1 MDNGEFIGNENTNVV
16 ENSEL
21 SLSLTEKECPYIP
34 EPEKNNNEKN
44 NNEENNKKTIYIGEY
59 EYDITHF
66 KHPGGNVIYYMTQ
79 GQDATNAFEEFHNRS
94 KKAKSVLQSLPKKKI
109 EILNTG
115 VIDRDRAI
123 LEDFKAFRQSLEKR
137 GFFTPSLPHVIYRIF
152 ELVCIYAFA
161 VKMIQINIYV
171 SILLFGLFGGRCG
184 WIQHEGGHNSLT
196 GNIRVDKWIQ
206 NIFIGFGLLTDGSM
220 WNSMHNKHH
229 ATPQKIDH
237 DMDLDT
243 APLVAFYTDAVY
255 KYRNNFAVRMWLKY
269 QSYSFLPI
277 TSGMFVM
284 LFWILY
290 LHPRKI
296 IRDKN
301 VVQGSIVLFAHLS
314 RILLFMQLGNVSL
327 STALFYHFLTFYLSG
342 IYLFGQFSLS
352 HTFTPVIQND
362 ENPSWVHYAIEHS
375 VDIEPQN
382 PIISWIMG
390 YLNCQVIHHLFPSMP
405 QYRGPEVSLELQE
418 FCNKWGIKYTIMGYF
433 DAWYC
438 MLKNLNDIGNNIDID
453 IDKNKL
459 E

>member
-1 MDNGEFIGNENTNVV
+1 MDNYEFIEKTD
-16 ENSEL
+16 L
-21 SLSLTEKECPYIP
+21 AEKESPYIP
-34 EPEKNNNEKN
+34 EPEKTNDAEKN
-44 NNEENNKKTIYIGEY
+44 SKKIICIGEY
-59 EYDITHF
+59 EYDITDF
-66 KHPGGNVIYYMTQ
+66 KHPGGNVIYYMSS
-79 GQDATNAFEEFHNRS
+79 GQDATNTFEEFHYRS

-109 EILNTG
+109 EVSNADNG
-115 VIDRDRAI
+115 IDRDNAI
-123 LEDFKAFRQSLEKR
+123 LEDFKVFRQSLESR
-137 GFFTPSLPHVIYRIF
+137 GFFTPSIPHVIYRIL
-152 ELVCIYAFA
+152 ELICIYGFA
-161 VKMIQINIYV
+161 VRMIQINIYV

-196 GNIRVDKWIQ
+196 GNIKVDKWIQ

-229 ATPQKIDH
+229 ATPQKIGH

-301 VVQGSIVLFAHLS
+301 VVQGGIVLFAHLS
-314 RILLFMQLGNVSL
+314 RILLFMKLGNVSL

-382 PIISWIMG
+382 PIISWVMG

-418 FCNKWGIKYTIMGYF
+418 FCNKWGIKYTIMTYV
-433 DAWYC
+433 DAWYY
-438 MLKNLNDIGNNIDID
+438 MFKNLNDIGNNMD

>member
-1 MDNGEFIGNENTNVV
+1 MDNYEFIEKTD
-16 ENSEL
+16 L
-21 SLSLTEKECPYIP
+21 AEKESPYIP
-34 EPEKNNNEKN
+34 EPEKTNDAEKN
-44 NNEENNKKTIYIGEY
+44 SKKIICIGEY
-59 EYDITHF
+59 EYDITDF
-66 KHPGGNVIYYMTQ
+66 KHPGGNVIYYMSS
-79 GQDATNAFEEFHNRS
+79 GQDATNTFEEFHYRS

-109 EILNTG
+109 EVSNADNG
-115 VIDRDRAI
+115 IDRDNAI
-123 LEDFKAFRQSLEKR
+123 LEDFKVFRQSLESR
-137 GFFTPSLPHVIYRIF
+137 GFFTPSIPHVIYRIL
-152 ELVCIYAFA
+152 EVICIYGFA
-161 VKMIQINIYV
+161 ARMIQINIYV

-196 GNIRVDKWIQ
+196 GNIKVDKWIQ

-229 ATPQKIDH
+229 ATPQKIGH

-301 VVQGSIVLFAHLS
+301 VVQGGIVLFAHLS
-314 RILLFMQLGNVSL
+314 RILLFMKLGNVSL

-382 PIISWIMG
+382 PIISWVMG

-438 MLKNLNDIGNNIDID
+438 MFKNLNDIGNNIDID

>member
-1 MDNGEFIGNENTNVV
+1 MDNYEFIEKTD
-16 ENSEL
+16 L
-21 SLSLTEKECPYIP
+21 AEKESPYIP
-34 EPEKNNNEKN
+34 EPEKTNNAEKN
-44 NNEENNKKTIYIGEY
+44 SKKIICIGEY
-59 EYDITHF
+59 EYDITDF
-66 KHPGGNVIYYMTQ
+66 KHPGGNVIYYMSS
-79 GQDATNAFEEFHNRS
+79 GQDATNTFEEFHYRS

-109 EILNTG
+109 EVSNADNG
-115 VIDRDRAI
+115 IDRDNAI
-123 LEDFKAFRQSLEKR
+123 LEDFKVFRQSLESR
-137 GFFTPSLPHVIYRIF
+137 GFFTPSIPHVIYRIL
-152 ELVCIYAFA
+152 ELICIYGFA
-161 VKMIQINIYV
+161 VRMIQINIYV

-196 GNIRVDKWIQ
+196 GNIKVDKWIQ

-229 ATPQKIDH
+229 ATPQKIGH

-301 VVQGSIVLFAHLS
+301 VVQGCIVLFAHLS
-314 RILLFMQLGNVSL
+314 RILLFMKLGNVSL
-327 STALFYHFLTFYLSG
+327 SSALFYHFLTFYLSG

-382 PIISWIMG
+382 PIISWVMG

-418 FCNKWGIKYTIMGYF
+418 FCNKWGIKYTIMTYF

-438 MLKNLNDIGNNIDID
+438 MFKNLNDIGNNIDID

>member
-1 MDNGEFIGNENTNVV
+1 MDNYEFIEKTD
-16 ENSEL
+16 L
-21 SLSLTEKECPYIP
+21 AEKESPYIP
-34 EPEKNNNEKN
+34 EPEKTNDAEKN
-44 NNEENNKKTIYIGEY
+44 SKKIICIGEY
-59 EYDITHF
+59 EYDITDF
-66 KHPGGNVIYYMTQ
+66 KHPGGNVIYYMSS
-79 GQDATNAFEEFHNRS
+79 GQDATNTFEEFHYRS

-109 EILNTG
+109 EVSNADNG
-115 VIDRDRAI
+115 IDRDNAI
-123 LEDFKAFRQSLEKR
+123 LEDFKVFRQSLESR
-137 GFFTPSLPHVIYRIF
+137 GFFTPSIPHVIYRIL
-152 ELVCIYAFA
+152 EVICIYGFA
-161 VKMIQINIYV
+161 ARMIQNNIYV

-196 GNIRVDKWIQ
+196 GNIKVDKWIQ

-229 ATPQKIDH
+229 ATPQKIGH

-301 VVQGSIVLFAHLS
+301 VVQGGIVLFAHLS
-314 RILLFMQLGNVSL
+314 RILLFMKLGNVSL

-382 PIISWIMG
+382 PIISWVMG

-438 MLKNLNDIGNNIDID
+438 MFKNLNDIGNNIDID

>member
-1 MDNGEFIGNENTNVV
+1 MDNYEFIEKTD
-16 ENSEL
+16 L
-21 SLSLTEKECPYIP
+21 AEKESPYIP
-34 EPEKNNNEKN
+34 EPEKTNDTEKN
-44 NNEENNKKTIYIGEY
+44 SKKIICIGEY
-59 EYDITHF
+59 EYDITDF

-79 GQDATNAFEEFHNRS
+79 GQDATNTFEEFHYRS

-109 EILNTG
+109 EVLNTD
-115 VIDRDRAI
+115 VIDRDNAI
-123 LEDFKAFRQSLEKR
+123 LEDFKVFRQSLESR
-137 GFFTPSLPHVIYRIF
+137 GFFRPSIPHLIYRIF

-161 VKMIQINIYV
+161 VRMIQINIYV

-196 GNIRVDKWIQ
+196 GNIKVDKWIQ

-229 ATPQKIDH
+229 ATPQKIGH

-277 TSGMFVM
+277 TSGIFVM

-301 VVQGSIVLFAHLS
+301 VVQGGIVLFAHLS
-314 RILLFMQLGNVSL
+314 RILLFMKLGILEKIELNKD
-327 STALFYHFLTFYLSG
+327 TEKRCRYYLG
-342 IYLFGQFSLS
+342 
-352 HTFTPVIQND
+352 
-362 ENPSWVHYAIEHS
+362 
-375 VDIEPQN
+375 
-382 PIISWIMG
+382 
-390 YLNCQVIHHLFPSMP
+390 
-405 QYRGPEVSLELQE
+405 
-418 FCNKWGIKYTIMGYF
+418 
-433 DAWYC
+433 
-438 MLKNLNDIGNNIDID
+438 LKL
-453 IDKNKL
+453 L
-459 E
+459 

>member
-1 MDNGEFIGNENTNVV
+1 MENYKFIENENTDSV
-16 ENSEL
+16 ENSGS
-21 SLSLTEKECPYIP
+21 SLPLVQKKCLNVP
-34 EPEKNNNEKN
+34 EPEKTNDDDKKN
-44 NNEENNKKTIYIGEY
+44 IYIGEY
-59 EYDITHF
+59 AYDITHF
-66 KHPGGNVIYYMTQ
+66 NHPGGNVIYYMTR
-79 GQDATNAFEEFHNRS
+79 GQDATNTFEEFHYRS

-109 EILNTG
+109 DVLNTDK
-115 VIDRDRAI
+115 VIDRDIAI
-123 LEDFKAFRQSLEKR
+123 LEDFKKFRQSLEMR
-137 GFFTPSLPHVIYRIF
+137 GFFTPSLPHVIYRII
-152 ELVCIYAFA
+152 ELICIYGFA

-184 WIQHEGGHNSLT
+184 WIQHEGGHNSLS
-196 GNIRVDKWIQ
+196 GNIKIDKWIQ
-206 NIFIGFGLLTDGSM
+206 NIFSGFGLLTDGSM

-229 ATPQKIDH
+229 ATPQKIGH

-243 APLVAFYTDAVY
+243 APLVAFYTDSVY
-255 KYRNNFAVRMWLKY
+255 KYRNNFVVRIWLKY

-277 TSGMFVM
+277 TSGIFVM

-301 VVQGSIVLFAHLS
+301 VVQGGIVLFAHLS
-314 RILLFMQLGNVSL
+314 RILLFMKLGNVSL

-342 IYLFGQFSLS
+342 IYLFGHFSLS

-382 PIISWIMG
+382 PIISWVMG

-405 QYRGPEVSLELQE
+405 QYRGSEVSLELQE
-418 FCNKWGIKYTIMGYF
+418 FCNKWDIKYTIMGYF

-453 IDKNKL
+453 KNKL